1 MATFQT
7 IAALFMFGMFFL
19 IIVLDLVYPKNSIGK
34 YLVMILLVGA
44 NVWIIHDA
52 WNRSYKLR
60 KYLPIENN
68 AIKNTFAFIITLLYM
83 FFILFIASYL
93 FRLIR

>member
-7 IAALFMFGMFFL
+7 IAALFMIGTLFL
-19 IIVLDLVYPKNSIGK
+19 ITVSNLVYPKNSIGK
-34 YLVMILLVGA
+34 YLGMIFLVGA
-44 NVWIIHDA
+44 LVWIIRDA

-83 FFILFIASYL
+83 FFILSIITYL